1 MWCTLRHI
9 PFPLTGQWDTHLTV
23 KEGGGSQTQE
33 EKMRNLLQWDF
44 LFVYWEIRGP
54 SFMESQKDGALA
66 PTIEENT
73 TQCKAVLYAR
83 FSSDNQREESIEGQ
97 RRECQEF
104 AKRSGLTI
112 VGEYID
118 RALSA
123 TSDNRPE
130 FQRMIRDSY
139 KHIFDV
145 VLVWKLDRFSRNV
158 YDSAKYE
165 YTLEKNGVR
174 IVSATEPISD
184 QPEGILVK
192 QMLIGMNAYYSKELA
207 QKVRRGMTDNALECK
222 FNGGVVTY
230 GYLVNS
236 DQRLVI
242 NPEQAAVVREV
253 FHLYADEGFDIN
265 QVAAYMRDKSVLGFH
280 GNPISFSTVARMLK
294 NRRYLGEYRFDK
306 TVVKD
311 GIPRII
317 DDGLFERARIK
328 LEQNQ
333 ERPAHYK
340 APANYLLSGKLFCGK
355 CGGLM
360 VGESCL
366 KKKNGKYYRYY
377 KCTNTKKNHTCDMP
391 SVDKD
396 TIENMAV
403 HYADELLRNDQVIKD
418 FTEKILEY
426 QKRANPVLKALEK
439 SQEDTEKRIAN
450 LVRAVEEGIISD
462 STKSRLAELE
472 EQKRGLEAAI
482 GNELIQNPVLD
493 EDDILMFFDECRALD
508 LKKEANKQL
517 LIDVFVRGII
527 LYPDGTG
534 HIIMN
539 YKKILRNFSF
549 SKGGSN
555 LETNA
560 SPSTKHPNC
569 NRFGCF
575 LMVYLK
581 NCI

>member
-66 PTIEENT
+66 PTEEENT
-73 TQCKAVLYAR
+73 TLCKAVLYAR

-104 AKRSGLTI
+104 AEKSGLTI
-112 VGEYID
+112 IGEYVD

-139 KHIFDV
+139 KHIFNV

-222 FNGGVVTY
+222 FNGGVVPF

-242 NPEQAAVVREV
+242 NPEQASVVKEV
-253 FHLYADEGFDIN
+253 FRLYADEDFNIN
-265 QVAAYMRDKSVLGFH
+265 EIAAIMRDKSVLGFH
-280 GNPISFSTVARMLK
+280 GNPISFSTVARMLR

-311 GIPRII
+311 GIPRIV
-317 DDGLFERARIK
+317 DDGIFERARMK
-328 LEQNQ
+328 LEKN
-333 ERPAHYK
+333 EESPSHYR
-340 APANYLLSGKLFCGK
+340 APVNYLLSGKLFCGK
-355 CGGLM
+355 CGGIM
-360 VGESCL
+360 QGESSL
-366 KKKNGKYYRYY
+366 KKKSGKTYRYY
-377 KCTNTKKNHTCDMP
+377 KCTNTKKNHTCDAP
-391 SVDKD
+391 SVDKSYVEG
-396 TIENMAV
+396 IAV
-403 HYADELLRNDQVIKD
+403 HFAKGLLFDDRVIKGI
-418 FTEKILEY
+418 TESVLAF
-426 QKRANPVLKALEK
+426 QSRANPVLKALEK
-439 SQEDTEKRIAN
+439 SKEDAEKRIAN

-462 STKSRLAELE
+462 STKTRLAELE
-472 EQKRGLEAAI
+472 EQKKGLEAAI

-493 EDDILMFFDECRALD
+493 ENDILMFFDECRALD
-508 LKKEANKQL
+508 LKKEANRQL
-517 LIDVFVRGII
+517 LIDLFIEKMII
-527 LYPDGTG
+527 YPDGGG
-534 HIIMN
+534 HIILN
-539 YKKILRNFSF
+539 YKKISRECSF
-549 SKGGSN
+549 SRGGSN
-555 LETNA
+555 TETNA
-560 SPSTKHPNC
+560 SPFVNYRTS
-569 NRFGCF
+569 FS
-575 LMVYLK
+575 LK
-581 NCI
+581 NGFGFSFGF